1 MIADSVNSVL
11 ADIEFKL
18 SNYKLKVVNAIIK
31 TRDSKKHSDIDSIF
45 HDISRNK
52 ASNIR
57 KDAVQIPMSKLVD
70 LNVIIVNK
78 TKQGQEPL
86 FPTKDTTAIPTKDNT
101 VFISSNDES
110 QDTILDSRNI
120 NHN

>member
-45 HDISRNK
+45 HDELSLTKPSKVKSLFFQQKIQQQFLQKITQFSLVQMMK
-52 ASNIR
+52 AKTQFLIH
-57 KDAVQIPMSKLVD
+57 
-70 LNVIIVNK
+70 VILIIINY
-78 TKQGQEPL
+78 
-86 FPTKDTTAIPTKDNT
+86 DN
-101 VFISSNDES
+101 
-110 QDTILDSRNI
+110 
-120 NHN
+120 